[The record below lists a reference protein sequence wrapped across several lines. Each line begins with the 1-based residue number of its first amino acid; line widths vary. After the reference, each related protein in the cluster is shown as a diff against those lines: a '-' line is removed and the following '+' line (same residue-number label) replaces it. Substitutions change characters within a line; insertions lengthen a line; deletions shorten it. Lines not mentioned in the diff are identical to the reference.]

1 MDFFGDTFGS
11 DFYPNFVNPGP
22 NGSNWRSNV
31 LLFSDDQDLSDGL
44 TINGATMDESGKM
57 LVKYVM
63 EVKMEVVMEI
73 GLLFPQ
79 QPFVP
84 MA

>member
-1 MDFFGDTFGS
+1 M
-11 DFYPNFVNPGP
+11 
-22 NGSNWRSNV
+22 
-31 LLFSDDQDLSDGL
+31 LFSDDQDLSDGL